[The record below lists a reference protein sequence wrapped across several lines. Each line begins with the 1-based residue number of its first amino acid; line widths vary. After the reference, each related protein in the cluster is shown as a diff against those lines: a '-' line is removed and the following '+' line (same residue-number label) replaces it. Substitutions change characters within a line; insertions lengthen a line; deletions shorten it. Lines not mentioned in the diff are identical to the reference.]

1 VEGYAEKRSANRG
14 RETRTG
20 KRIERESEVERWK
33 TIKPDRKDESL
44 EDHNFFKTISR
55 EEIE

>member
-1 VEGYAEKRSANRG
+1 MQKKRSANRG